1 MSPDRFWMDR
11 RSHPVLP
18 ILISMSLRDH
28 EAWSAWESYPL
39 TVRRNGASKRHHS
52 GRLSILRSSNLIN
65 AISESLRM
73 KMESPLISIR
83 TAMPITAQRPED
95 GVARLEEDQQ
105 EVQISRFPDVSSSF
119 IVDVAY

>member
-1 MSPDRFWMDR
+1 
-11 RSHPVLP
+11 
-18 ILISMSLRDH
+18 
-28 EAWSAWESYPL
+28 
-39 TVRRNGASKRHHS
+39 
-52 GRLSILRSSNLIN
+52 
-65 AISESLRM
+65 M